1 LLLAANTSRTTGF
14 SSYTTNIG
22 EMENEGVE
30 VGIKAIPI
38 ESKEVTW
45 SVNLNFAFNQNK
57 ITALYQNKDITSG
70 VFVRSV
76 GYDYQTFLTRLW
88 AGVDPANG
96 DPLWYVDETKK
107 ATTNNSLT
115 AKLVKFGTASPKVF
129 GGLGNTFSYKGFTL
143 DVQFNFAGGHYQRD
157 ALGSLYLSDGA
168 SAARNKIK
176 KQLERWQ
183 KPGDITDVPK
193 YIINGNKSS
202 NANST
207 RYLYRADHIRL
218 RNLQIAYSLPASIAQ
233 RLHLGGVMFYTRGS
247 NLFTWVKDKNLP
259 WDPEQGI
266 TGEFGA
272 DVFIPKTLSVG
283 LNLNF

>member
-1 LLLAANTSRTTGF
+1 
-14 SSYTTNIG
+14 
-22 EMENEGVE
+22 MENKGIE
-30 VGIKAIPI
+30 VGIKATPI
-38 ESKEVTW
+38 EKRDFNWNVS
-45 SVNLNFAFNQNK
+45 LNFAYNDNT

-96 DPLWYVDETKK
+96 DPLWYVDENKK

-129 GGLGNTFSYKGFTL
+129 GGFGNTFSYKGFSL
-143 DVQFNFAGGHYQRD
+143 DIQLNFAGGHYQRD

-168 SAARNKIK
+168 SAARGKVK

-207 RYLYRADHIRL
+207 RYLYRADHIRV
-218 RNLQIAYSLPASIAQ
+218 RNIQVAYSLPANLIQRIHISGATFYIRGTNIA
-233 RLHLGGVMFYTRGS
+233 
-247 NLFTWVKDKNLP
+247 TWVKDKDLP

-272 DVFIPKTLSVG
+272 DVFIPKTISAGV
-283 LNLNF
+283 NFTF